1 MMRSLF
7 QRLRLFTL
15 VLLMAALGGCA
26 GVDPQT
32 YAQENPTL
40 DLFRYFSGD
49 VDAWGH
55 FSDRSGKVVKRFT
68 VAIRGTVAGDTLTLD
83 ERFSYSDG
91 SKSQRVWT
99 IRRTAPGQYTGT
111 ADDVIG
117 SARGVTAGNALQWN
131 YVLALP
137 VDGRT
142 WQVDFD
148 DWMYLQDETMM
159 LNKSVMSKFGIRL
172 GEVLLAFRKRG

>member
-1 MMRSLF
+1 MIKLY
-7 QRLRLFTL
+7 QRLRLY
-15 VLLMAALGGCA
+15 VLLLLAAALTGCA
-26 GVDPQT
+26 GVDPQV
-32 YAQENPTL
+32 YAQEKPTL

-55 FSDRSGKVVKRFT
+55 FSDRSGTVVKRCT

-91 SKSQRVWT
+91 STSQRVWT
-99 IRRTAPGQYTGT
+99 IRRSAPGQYTGT
-111 ADDVIG
+111 AGDVVG
-117 SARGVTAGNALQWN
+117 SARGVTSGNALQWN

-142 WQVDFD
+142 WNVDFD